1 MPSFRYRAVGPAG
14 LAQVGF
20 VDADDLDRAVEMIRT
35 MGLTPVR
42 MEVQSKDAP
51 QSPLAGLSFLQ
62 KRVASR
68 DLILFTRQL
77 EAMLESGL
85 PILAALETLHQ
96 QTIHP
101 GLRLAIDRVR
111 ADVEQ
116 GGSLTEAMGR
126 HPRCFPAL
134 YVNLVHA
141 GEEGGLITSMLDRI
155 GSLLEYAEETEQ
167 RIRAA
172 TFYPLLIVGELILA
186 FGVLVKFVLPRF
198 ASLFKSLHTDL
209 PLPTRVLIGTSDLVD
224 RYWFLFLVAVA
235 GGAFAAVAWYRTE
248 AGRRKVDHFILTAP
262 IFGPIFLKS
271 IVSRFARVLAALVAG
286 GIPIVQAL
294 EIARGALDN
303 RVMEA
308 EIDRMKEGLIA
319 GQGLAGPLRDSEIFP
334 PLVARMLAVG
344 EETGSIDKMLL
355 RVARYYDQDVDYTIK
370 NLSTAIEPVLLVV
383 LGAAVLFTAL
393 AVFLPLWNLMNAFRH

>member
-14 LAQVGF
+14 LAQQGF
-20 VDADDLDRAVEMIRT
+20 VDAPDLDRAVDLVRT

-42 MEVQSKDAP
+42 MDAQAREAAKP
-51 QSPLAGLSFLQ
+51 AGISFLR
-62 KRVASR
+62 KRVATR

-77 EAMLESGL
+77 EAMLDSGL

-96 QTIHP
+96 QTTQP
-101 GLRLAIDRVR
+101 ELKEAIDRVR
-111 ADVEQ
+111 SDVEQ
-116 GGSLTEAMGR
+116 GGSLTEAVSR

-134 YVNLVHA
+134 YVNLIHA
-141 GEEGGLITSMLDRI
+141 GEEGGLITAMLDRI
-155 GSLLEYAEETEQ
+155 GSLLEYSEETEQ
-167 RIRAA
+167 RIRSA
-172 TFYPLLIVGELILA
+172 TFYPMLIVCELVLA

-198 ASLFKSLHTDL
+198 ASLFRNLNTEL
-209 PLPTRVLIGTSDLVD
+209 PLPTRVLIGTSDFVD
-224 RYWFLFLVAVA
+224 RFWFLLLLLAA
-235 GGAFAAVAWYRTE
+235 GGATAAVFWYRTD

-262 IFGPIFLKS
+262 IFGPIFLKI

-286 GIPIVQAL
+286 GIPIVHAL

-303 RVMEA
+303 RVMEE

-319 GQGLAGPLRDSEIFP
+319 GQGLAEPLKDSEIFP
-334 PLVARMLAVG
+334 PLVVKMLAVG

-355 RVARYYDQDVDYTIK
+355 RAARYYDQDVDYTIK

>member
-14 LAQVGF
+14 LAQQGF
-20 VDADDLDRAVEMIRT
+20 VDAPDLDRAVDLVRT

-42 MEVQSKDAP
+42 MDAQAREAAKP
-51 QSPLAGLSFLQ
+51 AGIPFLR
-62 KRVASR
+62 KRVATR

-77 EAMLESGL
+77 EAMLDSGL

-96 QTIHP
+96 QTTQP
-101 GLRLAIDRVR
+101 ELKDSIDRVR

-116 GGSLTEAMGR
+116 GGSLTEAVSR

-134 YVNLVHA
+134 YVNLIHA
-141 GEEGGLITSMLDRI
+141 GEEGGLITAMLDRI

-167 RIRAA
+167 RIRSA
-172 TFYPLLIVGELILA
+172 TFYPLLIVCELVLA

-198 ASLFKSLHTDL
+198 ASLFRNLNTEL
-209 PLPTRVLIGTSDLVD
+209 PLPTRVLIGTSDFID
-224 RYWFLFLVAVA
+224 QFWFLLLVLIA
-235 GGAFAAVAWYRTE
+235 GGVTAAVFWYKTD
-248 AGRRKVDHFILTAP
+248 AGRRRVDHFILTAP
-262 IFGPIFLKS
+262 IFGPIFLKI

-303 RVMEA
+303 RVMEE

-319 GQGLAGPLRDSEIFP
+319 GQGLAEPLKDSKIFP
-334 PLVARMLAVG
+334 PLVVKMLAVG
-344 EETGSIDKMLL
+344 EETGSIDKMLF
-355 RVARYYDQDVDYTIK
+355 RAARYYDQDVDYTIK
-370 NLSTAIEPVLLVV
+370 NLSTAIEPILLVV